1 MEYTIEECS
10 LQSVR
15 PDVEIK
21 SSRPNV
27 SKSCPKRS
35 YNSFLTRSDF
45 YLSPKSHH
53 TFWLLFEDNL
63 SPKNF
68 QKPPNLVTLA
78 LIACVSNRQMGAWGH
93 IFLPP
98 CGDGLSKDISTNGL
112 KGNFAKK
119 IYAGSATVNWR
130 WRLISAQVCSK
141 DLNPRPQNGRSTRI
155 HWAIGAYPL
164 GRKLAYSLKMG
175 QPRPLLLV
183 IFGLF
188 QANIITIFTT
198 NICDKYPFS
207 IRCRDSNPRPL
218 ERVSVET
225 KRQRVRKIAR
235 NGYR

>member
-1 MEYTIEECS
+1 MEPKIYLTATMEYTIEECS

-93 IFLPP
+93 IF
-98 CGDGLSKDISTNGL
+98 CHH
-112 KGNFAKK
+112 A
-119 IYAGSATVNWR
+119 ATVCR
-130 WRLISAQVCSK
+130 KTFRQMGSKEILQKRYTRGAQQLTGDEGSFQPKCALRIWTRDRRMEGAHK
-141 DLNPRPQNGRSTRI
+141 STE
-155 HWAIGAYPL
+155 L
-164 GRKLAYSLKMG
+164 
-175 QPRPLLLV
+175 
-183 IFGLF
+183 
-188 QANIITIFTT
+188 
-198 NICDKYPFS
+198 
-207 IRCRDSNPRPL
+207 
-218 ERVSVET
+218 
-225 KRQRVRKIAR
+225 
-235 NGYR
+235 